1 MPVHVL
7 AVLLTADI
15 SASCRELMPVHVLAV
30 LLTADISASCREL
43 MQRRVTGIIM
53 SPPNAIFLCFQEE
66 ADTGDE
72 IPDEDEEVVVSKEN
86 VVVTVP
92 ADFTLSE
99 SCQELMNQLAATIY
113 RWGPRSQTSTVSA
126 AWGGHQ
132 ASVTRCISRACVSVI
147 GYALSWAPV
156 ACPEGS
162 RGALLSDASTLIRG
176 LRGVMLR
183 FVFIYPIIEPL
194 QSLMHAD

>member
-1 MPVHVL
+1 MPVRVP

-15 SASCRELMPVHVLAV
+15 SVSWREVMRLH
-30 LLTADISASCREL
+30 S
-43 MQRRVTGIIM
+43 TGVIR
-53 SPPNAIFLCFQEE
+53 SLPNVMFLCFQEE

-126 AWGGHQ
+126 AWGGNQ

-147 GYALSWAPV
+147 GYVLSWVPV

-162 RGALLSDASTLIRG
+162 RGALLSDASHFDQRTTG
-176 LRGVMLR
+176 SHAAT
-183 FVFIYPIIEPL
+183 
-194 QSLMHAD
+194 SLHTSYCRAFAQL

>member
-1 MPVHVL
+1 MPVRVP

-15 SASCRELMPVHVLAV
+15 SVSWREVMRLH
-30 LLTADISASCREL
+30 S
-43 MQRRVTGIIM
+43 TGVIR
-53 SPPNAIFLCFQEE
+53 SLPNVMFLCFQEE

-113 RWGPRSQTSTVSA
+113 RWESRCDTSTFPQLEA
-126 AWGGHQ
+126 GF
-132 ASVTRCISRACVSVI
+132 R
-147 GYALSWAPV
+147 
-156 ACPEGS
+156 
-162 RGALLSDASTLIRG
+162 
-176 LRGVMLR
+176 
-183 FVFIYPIIEPL
+183 PL
-194 QSLMHAD
+194 VHRL